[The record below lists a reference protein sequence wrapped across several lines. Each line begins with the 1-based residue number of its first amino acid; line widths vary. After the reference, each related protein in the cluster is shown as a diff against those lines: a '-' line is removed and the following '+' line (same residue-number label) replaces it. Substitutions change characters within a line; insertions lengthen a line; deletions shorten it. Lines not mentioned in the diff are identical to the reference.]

1 MEFGLTGRVALVT
14 GAGSG
19 IGRSIAQMLAAE
31 GTLVYCTDIRRDAAE
46 ETAAPADHMTAMTL
60 DVGDRRSID
69 AAIAAVLA
77 AEGHIDVLVTS
88 AGLLTMGPVMQMKQ
102 DDWEQVERVNLRGV
116 LHCIHAVATPM
127 VQRGHG
133 RIINIASVSAF
144 RGGGS
149 LGNVLYGTTKAG
161 VAALTMGFAREL
173 GPHGIT
179 VNAVAPAV
187 TTTPMTETLLEDD
200 AASIVGR
207 IPLGHLTNPED
218 TAALATFLAS
228 DRAAFINGTIIPVDG
243 GFLTT

>member
-1 MEFGLTGRVALVT
+1 MEFDLTERVALVT

-19 IGRSIAQMLAAE
+19 IGRSIARMLAAE
-31 GTLVYCTDIRRDAAE
+31 GALVYCSDIHRDAAE
-46 ETAAPADHMTAMTL
+46 ATAATAEHMSALAL

-69 AAIAAVLA
+69 AGIASVLA
-77 AEGHIDVLVTS
+77 TEGHIDVLVTC
-88 AGLLTMGPVMQMKQ
+88 AGLLKIGPVMQMEQ
-102 DDWEQVERVNLRGV
+102 DDWAQVERVNLRGV

-127 VQRGHG
+127 VQRGRG

-187 TTTPMTETLLEDD
+187 TTTPMTEARLEED
-200 AASIVGR
+200 AASIIGR
-207 IPLGHLTNPED
+207 IPLGRLATPDD
-218 TAALATFLAS
+218 TAALTTFLAS

-243 GFLTT
+243 GLLTT